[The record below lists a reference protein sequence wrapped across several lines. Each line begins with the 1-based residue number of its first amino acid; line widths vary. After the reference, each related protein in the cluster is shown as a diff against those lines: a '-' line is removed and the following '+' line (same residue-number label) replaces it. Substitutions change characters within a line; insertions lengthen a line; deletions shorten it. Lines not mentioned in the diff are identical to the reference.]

1 MIVFVIIILHFIVCH
16 NYYKGEFMY
25 GSYISS
31 RMLNI
36 FSYGSN
42 FSQLPKR
49 DNLHIKDKRPAPN
62 LSVIRKFYCIIFSND
77 LSLVYSTLHFTVMHF
92 FSIQQAS
99 SQSAQ
104 SFSFFIPQHSLHG
117 NLLIPAFPRFDSNG
131 QLDTS
136 VS

>member
-1 MIVFVIIILHFIVCH
+1 MLIIPLRLFFQLICVCRYIISIGKHNDIMIVFVIIILNFIVCH

-62 LSVIRKFYCIIFSND
+62 LSVIWKFYCIIFSND
-77 LSLVYSTLHFTVMHF
+77 LSLVVHC
-92 FSIQQAS
+92 I
-99 SQSAQ
+99 
-104 SFSFFIPQHSLHG
+104 
-117 NLLIPAFPRFDSNG
+117 LL
-131 QLDTS
+131 
-136 VS
+136 